1 MKTAPRLRPLSSLSP
16 MRNRAN
22 STVNEIGPKS
32 DSNKLTL
39 PPMPVDWRVL
49 PSHLRPRAKVLSSVD
64 QRPFAVPILG
74 TVTSTR

>member
-1 MKTAPRLRPLSSLSP
+1 MKPAPRRRPLSSLSP

-22 STVNEIGPKS
+22 STVNKAGPKS
-32 DSNKLTL
+32 ESNKLTL

-49 PSHLRPRAKVLSSVD
+49 PSHLRPRAKVLYSVD
-64 QRPFAVPILG
+64 SRPFAAPFLG

>member
-1 MKTAPRLRPLSSLSP
+1 MKIAPCLRPLSSLSP

-22 STVNEIGPKS
+22 STVNETGPKS
-32 DSNKLTL
+32 ESTKLTL

-64 QRPFAVPILG
+64 SRPFAAPFLG

>member
-16 MRNRAN
+16 MRYRAN
-22 STVNEIGPKS
+22 STVNETGPKS
-32 DSNKLTL
+32 ESTKLTL

-64 QRPFAVPILG
+64 
-74 TVTSTR
+74 

>member
-1 MKTAPRLRPLSSLSP
+1 MKIAPCLRPLSSLSP

-22 STVNEIGPKS
+22 STVNETGPKS
-32 DSNKLTL
+32 ESNKLTL

-49 PSHLRPRAKVLSSVD
+49 PSHLRPRAKVLSLG
-64 QRPFAVPILG
+64 RLAAFRGAFLG